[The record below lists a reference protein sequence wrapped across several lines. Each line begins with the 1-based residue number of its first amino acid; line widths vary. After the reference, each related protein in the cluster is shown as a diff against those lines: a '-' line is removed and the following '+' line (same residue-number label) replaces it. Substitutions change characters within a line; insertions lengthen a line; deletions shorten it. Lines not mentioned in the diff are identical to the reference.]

1 MHPDNISRPVSSIHE
16 IAEIAQTK
24 IVATAPLLC
33 YAIVAPRTW
42 NRDKNVKEPSM
53 LGKSMNRESF
63 VHSFVK

>member
-16 IAEIAQTK
+16 IAAQTK
-24 IVATAPLLC
+24 IAATAPLLC
-33 YAIVAPRTW
+33 YAIMAPRTW
-42 NRDKNVKEPSM
+42 NRDKNVKEPAM